1 MEKLVVVERDG
12 ENRNLFGIPVCEG
25 PGAVRLVVTR
35 PYHEA
40 GRIIE
45 IPLDDVESI
54 DDLPPHSPLGEA
66 PRPSS

>member
-1 MEKLVVVERDG
+1 
-12 ENRNLFGIPVCEG
+12 
-25 PGAVRLVVTR
+25 LVVTR